1 LKVVNKPK
9 VKAKKEDNSVDNKE
23 MPEDPEDP
31 DNPEDPVEE
40 VKLMNGSQ

>member
-1 LKVVNKPK
+1 VANKLKVK
-9 VKAKKEDNSVDNKE
+9 VKKEDNSVDNKE

-40 VKLMNGSQ
+40 DKLMNGSL